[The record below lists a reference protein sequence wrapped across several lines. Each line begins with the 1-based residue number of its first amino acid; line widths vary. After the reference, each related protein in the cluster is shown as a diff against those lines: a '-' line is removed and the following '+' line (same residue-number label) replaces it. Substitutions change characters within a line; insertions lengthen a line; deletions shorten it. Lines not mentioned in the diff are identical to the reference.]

1 MAHRW
6 KAPKKFSRDD
16 QPIVLPKARGP
27 VYRYFSEE
35 THVQS
40 FLEGRIR
47 FGSLSYYRDHE
58 DVVRGDA
65 MEGTT
70 SFRPVGGLQITK
82 QDGSKSVASSF
93 DQTVRG
99 YEIFVYCTSLVLDRK
114 IAAEFNAVACVE
126 ITDVREFI
134 RRIKSGLPPSARVRA
149 RPVDYYS
156 VEDNCNPRWALPDRI
171 AATKDRSWSW
181 QQEYRFMFSNTDALD
196 FEHATY
202 RLVLKSTHPIARPVP
217 RPDEHLFHELA
228 LAPLADICR
237 LHSF

>member
-6 KAPKKFSRDD
+6 KAPRKLSRDD

-27 VYRYFSEE
+27 VYRYFSEA

-58 DVVRGDA
+58 DAVRGDA

-82 QDGSKSVASSF
+82 EDGTKITAPSF

-99 YEIFVYCTSLVLDRK
+99 YEIFVYCASLVLDRK
-114 IAAEFNAVACVE
+114 IAAEFKAVACVE
-126 ITDVREFI
+126 ISDVREFI
-134 RRIKSGLPPSARVRA
+134 RRIKSGLAPSARVRA

-171 AATKDRSWSW
+171 AATKDKSWSW
-181 QQEYRFMFSNTDALD
+181 QKEYRFMFSKTDALD
-196 FEHATY
+196 FEQANY
-202 RLVLKSTHPIARPVP
+202 RIVLGRTDPISRPLP
-217 RPDEHLFHELA
+217 RPDEHIFPELSI
-228 LAPLADICR
+228 APLVDICR